1 MEHGR
6 STVDQQGGRTM
17 TPANM
22 AKDFEGLKGLTDI
35 AIGAS
40 FLAGALA
47 ALVLAPTGWAA
58 PIAPVIGVLVLILAE
73 GRAERFYRDRVGSAT
88 SVRFAGS
95 SPREFALIVLTW
107 LLWLVAFGVD
117 ALEPGVP
124 VLILP
129 ALAAGTIYLL
139 ARQTLRHVGLT
150 PVHVLACLGLILVAL
165 LPLVV
170 TPEDGLTRALVS
182 CAAVGV
188 ALVLTGLADHRRL
201 MAALRGRRSAAGEGA

>member
-22 AKDFEGLKGLTDI
+22 AKDFEGLKGLADI

-47 ALVLAPTGWAA
+47 ALVLAPTG
-58 PIAPVIGVLVLILAE
+58 
-73 GRAERFYRDRVGSAT
+73 
-88 SVRFAGS
+88 
-95 SPREFALIVLTW
+95 ALIVLTW

-124 VLILP
+124 VLLLP

-150 PVHVLACLGLILVAL
+150 PVHLLACLGLILVAL

-170 TPEDGLTRALVS
+170 TLEDGLTRALVS